1 MNFFTTLFWSSVG
14 KKLFTGL
21 TGACLCCFIVVHLA
35 GNMTLLDTSGRLF
48 NLYAHHLTSLGPL
61 LYVAEA
67 VMVAIFLIHMIIGVT
82 IFIGKLR
89 SRPVRYEVYTSAG
102 GNSRQTLSSTTMIYT
117 GIILIT
123 FLVIHLMNFKYS
135 PDLKTVS
142 ESGQAVKALYS
153 ADEQNIKNLYEVV
166 KKGFMNEAL
175 TIYYIL
181 TVILLGYHLRHGFW
195 SAFQSLGINH
205 PFWTKPLYAIG
216 VLFAVF
222 MSIGFVFIP
231 AWMYWYWTTH

>member
-67 VMVAIFLIHMIIGVT
+67 IMVAIFLIHMIIGAT

-117 GIILIT
+117 GIILIV
-123 FLVIHLMNFKYS
+123 FLVIHLINFKYA
-135 PDLKTVS
+135 PAQMITLEGMTEPVKDLYT
-142 ESGQAVKALYS
+142 
-153 ADEQNIKNLYEVV
+153 VV
-166 KKGFMNEAL
+166 KKVFMMEGY
-175 TIYYIL
+175 TIYYIV

-205 PFWTKPLYAIG
+205 PFWTKPIYAIG
-216 VLFAVF
+216 VLFAVL